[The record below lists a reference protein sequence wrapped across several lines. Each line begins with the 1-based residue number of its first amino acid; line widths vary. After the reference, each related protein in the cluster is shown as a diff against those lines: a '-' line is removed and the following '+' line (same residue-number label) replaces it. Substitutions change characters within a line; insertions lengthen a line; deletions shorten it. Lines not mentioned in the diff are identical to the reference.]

1 MWVSSSHFSYRAY
14 VAPRSAGRTMTKGVV
29 LDKVVNTL
37 RRRGLDVKRGIYIE
51 DFIFD
56 AVVEMPRR
64 RTSVI
69 EVLSFASGQKNWAPV
84 EHDAGHFL
92 YAIQELLLPGIAVVQ
107 PPSESKRNGAA
118 TSHQRVNRW
127 MHKAKI
133 PTVDPQPIG
142 NIDLG
147 AVVSRKS

>member
-1 MWVSSSHFSYRAY
+1 MGLLISFLISGVCCT
-14 VAPRSAGRTMTKGVV
+14 RSAGRTMTKGVV

-37 RRRGLDVKRGIYIE
+37 HRRGLDVKRGTYIK

-56 AVVEMPRR
+56 AVVEMLRR

-84 EHDAGHFL
+84 EHDAGPFL
-92 YAIQELLLPGIAVVQ
+92 YAIQELHLPGIAVVQ

-118 TSHQRVNRW
+118 TSYQPSQS
-127 MHKAKI
+127 MDAQGE
-133 PTVDPQPIG
+133 DP
-142 NIDLG
+142 DC
-147 AVVSRKS
+147 